1 MSELPLS
8 ADSIRAGLKTSFV
21 GQSLVY
27 LPETGST
34 NAEARR
40 LAEKDAPDGTLVIT
54 DHQTAGRGRLDRRW
68 EALPGSSLL
77 MSLIF
82 RPQLAPHQVQ
92 HLTMLG
98 GLATADAVEAET
110 GLKVG
115 LKWPNDLMI
124 GGAKAGGILAEVELS
139 GDRILYALVGIGVN
153 VNLDPERLPGPLL
166 TRATSLSLEL
176 GRPVSRLALLWSL
189 LKAIEIRYLAL
200 GTSRSRLQ
208 VEWAERLVTLG
219 QQVIVSTGGT
229 AWQGIAEGVDED
241 GALLVRS
248 SRADGRLDRIMAG
261 DVTVR

>member
-1 MSELPLS
+1 
-8 ADSIRAGLKTSFV
+8 
-21 GQSLVY
+21 
-27 LPETGST
+27 
-34 NAEARR
+34 
-40 LAEKDAPDGTLVIT
+40 
-54 DHQTAGRGRLDRRW
+54 
-68 EALPGSSLL
+68 
-77 MSLIF
+77 
-82 RPQLAPHQVQ
+82 
-92 HLTMLG
+92 MLG

-124 GGAKAGGILAEVELS
+124 GGAKAGGILAEAELS

-166 TRATSLSLEL
+166 TRATSLSHEL

-200 GTSRSRLQ
+200 GTSQSRLQ

-219 QQVIVSTGGT
+219 QQVTVSTGGT

-248 SRADGRLDRIMAG
+248 SRADGGLNRIMAG
-261 DVTVR
+261 DITVR